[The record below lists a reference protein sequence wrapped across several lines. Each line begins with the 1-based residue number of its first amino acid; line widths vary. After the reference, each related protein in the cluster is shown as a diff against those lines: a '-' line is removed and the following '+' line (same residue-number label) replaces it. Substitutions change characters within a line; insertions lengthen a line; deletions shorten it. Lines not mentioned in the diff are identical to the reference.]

1 MSGFE
6 VTFSPDSKDIT
17 GWPEVTQ
24 LFGNKDLDDTVESV
38 EFNEFNIGG
47 VTNEIK
53 HIEYCID
60 KTNSPEPSMHSD
72 FEGFRFTLFSGE
84 QITL

>member
-24 LFGNKDLDDTVESV
+24 LFGNKELVDTVESV
-38 EFNEFNIGG
+38 EFNIGG
-47 VTNEIK
+47 VTNEITQ
-53 HIEYCID
+53 IEYCID
-60 KTNSPEPSMHSD
+60 KKNRPEDNVHID
-72 FEGFRFTLFSGE
+72 FEGFRFTLSSGE
-84 QITL
+84 KVTLEA

>member
-24 LFGNKDLDDTVESV
+24 LFGNKELVTTVESV
-38 EFNEFNIGG
+38 EFNIGG
-47 VTNEIK
+47 ITNEIRY
-53 HIEYCID
+53 IEYCID
-60 KTNSPEPSMHSD
+60 IRKHPENSVHTD
-72 FEGFRFTLFSGE
+72 LEGFRFTLFSG
-84 QITL
+84 